1 MVCVNARI
9 LAEKIKIKIILNIGT
24 QVALSKS
31 QSKNFM
37 KREEFVMKKKV
48 IYSIGA
54 VLIAAATSAA
64 LLAWDLGP
72 GTTPMAK
79 FFLVFFGAII
89 VLQCIPALLL
99 FGCIIKEIAFGTNRK
114 AALAENQSKNSASS

>member
-1 MVCVNARI
+1 
-9 LAEKIKIKIILNIGT
+9 
-24 QVALSKS
+24 
-31 QSKNFM
+31 
-37 KREEFVMKKKV
+37 MKKKV
-48 IYSIGA
+48 VYSLIA
-54 VLIAAATSAA
+54 VLVAAGVSAA

-99 FGCIIKEIAFGTNRK
+99 FGCIIKEVLFGAKKN
-114 AALAENQSKNSASS
+114 ALSDNQSENSAAS

>member
-1 MVCVNARI
+1 
-9 LAEKIKIKIILNIGT
+9 
-24 QVALSKS
+24 
-31 QSKNFM
+31 
-37 KREEFVMKKKV
+37 MKKKV
-48 IYSIGA
+48 IYSLSA
-54 VLIAAATSAA
+54 VLIAAGTAAA

-99 FGCIIKEIAFGTNRK
+99 FGCIIKEVLFGASRK
-114 AALAENQSKNSASS
+114 AALAEVQSKNSASS

>member
-1 MVCVNARI
+1 
-9 LAEKIKIKIILNIGT
+9 
-24 QVALSKS
+24 
-31 QSKNFM
+31 
-37 KREEFVMKKKV
+37 MKKKV
-48 IYSIGA
+48 IYSLGA
-54 VLIAAATSAA
+54 VLVAAGASAA

-99 FGCIIKEIAFGTNRK
+99 FGCIIKEVLFGANRK
-114 AALAENQSKNSASS
+114 TALAESQTENSASS